1 MSGILQT
8 IAEDPTAPIFDLIKE
23 GRVTVWEGPVF
34 GLTTS
39 VKYTDFLHLADV
51 DVAPKPLGACLVS
64 VKWKESGVKYKGAS
78 GAHAF
83 REVVRTAITA
93 AFPAFAPRVRRRN
106 PNSGE
111 KPRSQVFTEQA
122 LQQGDVDPKE
132 TLRNMCDIAVEENY
146 VCSYAFVE
154 RVRCPTVASAFI
166 YMRDLAIRGTQPLRG
181 ADQTVSVHVVFGV
194 GRVEPA
200 SGGSGAVYLPLAG
213 KPGAW
218 GSEGSEPRCCA
229 EAHVLKAGEG
239 NKKQRRGK
247 VAALQVFQYMKRIL
261 TTAGMHM
268 NAMIQGDGGA
278 AMANPEQLAAGNSQ
292 GIMDNER
299 VANAKKALSRVVQH
313 RDMRHSDKSKDW
325 EGVME
330 ALSEEIQAGVETHQ
344 GSGAVSSLRH
354 VSLKPLRILFAD
366 DLAVRLFAHLNH
378 RFHLGVHLDYTS
390 HVVRA
395 VSAKLPFVLVASVP
409 VSDVLRQPAG
419 PGATWEQQHPVQG
432 LVPLVPPDDGRQR
445 KAIGAKPLPLWL
457 LVTGAND
464 ERSTRFGL
472 AGIEAVM
479 ASLGGFCPYYVTSD
493 MGKELAGALV
503 CALNQVDVATYID
516 LMAGALLG
524 GTGLPKR
531 PDGRPF
537 VVLVWDASHVMKA
550 VLKGLKACPAPGGGR
565 PKATPVWLGFRS
577 MQLMRFQPN
586 YMSAE
591 LLGAVL
597 MSLLAGPSRLTVGQ
611 EWRFPL
617 SRRHLSKYQKDALA
631 RAGAD
636 VTAIEVEA
644 PAPEFLEAVEL
655 ATDEELGAEASELEG
670 AGRHAAGGGG
680 SGEFFLTGLD
690 TRIPFDGQL
699 DPQVF
704 HLHVRRCSGPP
715 ARQGGA
721 AEATGDTTWFVH
733 VKVRPFEVS
742 YIVAI
747 PAPAAG
753 DPIVVPNY
761 FRNKDVALYLQKHY
775 LQLSLY
781 WVRCI
786 PGVPKQAYT
795 STQET
800 GISLLKV
807 NRLCDQAY
815 TLDRFTLTMAGNYH
829 AIFDRLEGVVP
840 RRSAE
845 ASAISANRQGYL
857 RAAASQHLRAY
868 PQEVAGRIAEQLLR
882 REPPPPPAWVG
893 APAAAAVSGEDSGA
907 EQPGHTYGVTSS
919 DSGGSSSSQRPAA
932 ADASDAG
939 GAGVVQPS
947 RSCSPSSSSDGGG
960 AYACPVEVAGRIA
973 EQPQRTPAWAAAVTA
988 APVRGEEGGAQQHT
1002 YGITNSASS
1011 GSRSGQQPAAADVG
1025 GGGAGVVRPSCSS
1038 SSTDSGSASASAGAA
1053 SRPAAHA
1060 CATGPSSAGAVGY
1073 RSPGMMLLLSRRG
1086 GGVATA
1092 HSRGRPA
1099 CSHVSAHVA
1108 HGSARRGT
1116 WSRRNMLDKDVTWS
1130 QQLGAAL
1137 AALQQIDSSVTNKLL
1152 ASEQGP
1158 LYPLFKS
1165 RVSDQGDVLAAWRN
1179 SISEKHL
1186 EKWRSATT
1194 TASGGS
1200 SQLPPER
1207 SAIREALDAYIQLV
1221 KQRLHRHQQQH
1232 SQDDLQ
1238 QSPLPGR
1245 QGPRRLPTLA
1255 AAVAFADGAADEGG
1269 TVSIPG
1275 SPEQLFPLPSRRPRR
1290 VTLRSQG
1297 VDLMSLVPP
1306 FDQRQP
1312 WPLLRALLKGLGRG
1326 KKLYMR
1332 KVSVGLNLRLS
1343 SQREPIKAL
1352 YQQIRDRFQG
1362 SPTASDR
1369 STDGSD
1375 EDNDAAEHGT
1385 VPDNGQGR
1393 APGPGPGSQGG
1404 AAARQLSMQ
1413 GGAAPPGLGLGGLSF
1428 GGGALPAFT
1437 QGLERQADGL
1447 TLPLELLHRAPGPG
1461 PGSQGGAA
1469 ARQLSMQGG
1478 AAPSGLGL
1486 GGLSFGG
1493 GALPPFTQGLERQA
1507 DGLTLPLELLH
1518 RAPGPGP
1525 GSQGGAAARQLSM
1538 QGGAAPSGLGLGGLS
1553 FGGGALP
1560 AFTQGLERQADGLT
1574 LPLELLHRAPGPG
1587 PGSQGG
1593 AAARQLSMQGG
1604 AAPSGLGLGGLSFG
1618 GGALPPFTQGL
1629 ERQAD
1634 GLTLPLELLHRAPGP
1649 GPGSQGGA
1657 AARQLSMQ
1665 GGAAPSG
1672 LGLGGLSFGGGALPP
1687 FTQGLERQADGLT
1700 LPLELLHRAPGP
1712 GPGSQ
1717 GGAAARQLS
1726 MQGGAAPS
1734 GLGLGGLSFGG
1745 GVLPP
1750 FTQGLERQADGLT
1763 LPLEL
1768 LHRALGPG
1776 PGSQGSAAAR
1786 QLSMQGG
1793 AALPGL
1799 GLGGLS
1805 YGGGTLPFTQG
1816 LERQADGLTLPLEL
1830 LHRAPGPGPGG
1841 LPPGGPRV
1849 LDWSDRILEF
1859 ERQLGFQ

>member
-631 RAGAD
+631 
-636 VTAIEVEA
+636 
-644 PAPEFLEAVEL
+644 PEFLEAVEL

-690 TRIPFDGQL
+690 TRIPFD
-699 DPQVF
+699 
-704 HLHVRRCSGPP
+704 GPP

-845 ASAISANRQGYL
+845 ASAISANRQGM
-857 RAAASQHLRAY
+857 
-868 PQEVAGRIAEQLLR
+868 EVAGRIAEQLLR

-893 APAAAAVSGEDSGA
+893 APAAAAVS
-907 EQPGHTYGVTSS
+907 
-919 DSGGSSSSQRPAA
+919 
-932 ADASDAG
+932 
-939 GAGVVQPS
+939 
-947 RSCSPSSSSDGGG
+947 
-960 AYACPVEVAGRIA
+960 
-973 EQPQRTPAWAAAVTA
+973 
-988 APVRGEEGGAQQHT
+988 
-1002 YGITNSASS
+1002 
-1011 GSRSGQQPAAADVG
+1011 
-1025 GGGAGVVRPSCSS
+1025 
-1038 SSTDSGSASASAGAA
+1038 
-1053 SRPAAHA
+1053 
-1060 CATGPSSAGAVGY
+1060 
-1073 RSPGMMLLLSRRG
+1073 
-1086 GGVATA
+1086 
-1092 HSRGRPA
+1092 
-1099 CSHVSAHVA
+1099 
-1108 HGSARRGT
+1108 GSARRGT

-1428 GGGALPAFT
+1428 GGGALP
-1437 QGLERQADGL
+1437 
-1447 TLPLELLHRAPGPG
+1447 P
-1461 PGSQGGAA
+1461 
-1469 ARQLSMQGG
+1469 
-1478 AAPSGLGL
+1478 
-1486 GGLSFGG
+1486 
-1493 GALPPFTQGLERQA
+1493 
-1507 DGLTLPLELLH
+1507 
-1518 RAPGPGP
+1518 
-1525 GSQGGAAARQLSM
+1525 
-1538 QGGAAPSGLGLGGLS
+1538 
-1553 FGGGALP
+1553 
-1560 AFTQGLERQADGLT
+1560 FTQGLERQADGLT

-1726 MQGGAAPS
+1726 MQGGAAPPGLGLGGLSFGGGALPPFTQGLERQADGLTLPLELLHRAPGPGPGSQGGAAARQLSMQGGAAPS

-1745 GVLPP
+1745 GVLPPFTQGLERQADGLTLPLELLHRALGPGPGSQGSAAARQLSMQGGAAPPGLGLGGLSYRRRRAAPFTQGLERQADGLTLPLELLHRALGPGPGSQGSAAARQLSMQGGPGSQGSAAARQLSMQGGAAARQLSMQGGAAPPGLGLGGLSYGGGALP

-1830 LHRAPGPGPGG
+1830 LHRAPGPGPGSQG
-1841 LPPGGPRV
+1841 SAAARQLSMQGGAAARQLSMQGGAAPPGLGLGGVSFGGGALPFTQGLERQADGLTLPPELLHRAPGPGS
-1849 LDWSDRILEF
+1849 LPTIKTYNTIPMLYTSNP
-1859 ERQLGFQ
+1859 